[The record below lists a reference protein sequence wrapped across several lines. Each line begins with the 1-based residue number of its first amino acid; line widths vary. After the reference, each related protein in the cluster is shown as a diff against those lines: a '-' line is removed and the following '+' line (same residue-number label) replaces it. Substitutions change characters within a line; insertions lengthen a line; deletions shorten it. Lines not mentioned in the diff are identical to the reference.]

1 MLKLLG
7 QFHLNSFPASRQR
20 GRGGGGGEK
29 VYVFG
34 LDGCHA
40 HIWYK
45 PLKKFRL
52 QNHWADCLESC
63 YVASWDL
70 VSLKLTYIMTL
81 G

>member
-45 PLKKFRL
+45 PLKNFVSRTTGLIVLK
-52 QNHWADCLESC
+52 
-63 YVASWDL
+63 VA
-70 VSLKLTYIMTL
+70 M
-81 G
+81 